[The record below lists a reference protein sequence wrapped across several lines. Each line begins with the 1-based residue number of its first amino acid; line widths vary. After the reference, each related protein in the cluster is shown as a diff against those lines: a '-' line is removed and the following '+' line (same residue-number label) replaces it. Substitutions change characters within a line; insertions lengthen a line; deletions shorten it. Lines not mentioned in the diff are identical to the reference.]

1 MTEERADYLRRC
13 RKGLLEHARASR
25 RLMSAA
31 EWEDM
36 ALASEA
42 GLAVGSDQ
50 VTAIVHI
57 VWGIGGRPLVD

>member
-1 MTEERADYLRRC
+1 
-13 RKGLLEHARASR
+13 
-25 RLMSAA
+25 MSAA